1 MSIRS
6 YTTFD
11 DIDRRIVVALQRDGR
26 ASWRA
31 IADAVG
37 ASTATVARRGQQ
49 LISSGLV
56 KVAIVPTLGSNGPV
70 DSFLIRINCEPG
82 TQLQVA
88 AELTTHENTRF
99 VSLVTGGY
107 DIMAELVVNGG
118 ATQYP
123 HLIEEL
129 QSISG
134 VARWRS
140 DFIMHVYKVSL
151 DWGRQLFADTIN
163 PSEGES
169 SASESSSAD
178 ASSSTASSSSSYSS
192 TGEPHICD
200 PSHFD
205 PADRAIVD
213 ALREDGRVTFQS
225 VADTLGMNESSVRRR
240 FERLRSTG
248 CVDSLTLVPAPAMG
262 MGAETL
268 LTITV
273 DPRCLEDVA
282 AKLARHPSVRY
293 LSAILDDSALFCE
306 VILPSTADL
315 YPFITS
321 TLSRLEGVQ
330 GWNASMEL
338 LYLKRGFVETPWWRT
353 DIQPRVSDAPES
365 YSQPFS

>member
-1 MSIRS
+1 
-6 YTTFD
+6 
-11 DIDRRIVVALQRDGR
+11 
-26 ASWRA
+26 
-31 IADAVG
+31 
-37 ASTATVARRGQQ
+37 
-49 LISSGLV
+49 
-56 KVAIVPTLGSNGPV
+56 
-70 DSFLIRINCEPG
+70 
-82 TQLQVA
+82 
-88 AELTTHENTRF
+88 
-99 VSLVTGGY
+99 
-107 DIMAELVVNGG
+107 MAELVVNGG

-151 DWGRQLFADTIN
+151 DWGRQLYAETIQD
-163 PSEGES
+163 EGEVDV
-169 SASESSSAD
+169 AA
-178 ASSSTASSSSSYSS
+178 AALAP
-192 TGEPHICD
+192 PHACD

-205 PADRAIVD
+205 AADGAIGD

-225 VADTLGMNESSVRRR
+225 VADALGMNESSVRRR
-240 FERLRSTG
+240 FERLRGTG

-273 DPRCLEDVA
+273 DPRSLEDVA
-282 AKLARHPSVRY
+282 AKLSRHPSVRY

-315 YPFITS
+315 YPFITE
-321 TLSRLEGVQ
+321 TLSRMEGVQ

-338 LYLKRGFVETPWWRT
+338 LYLKRGFVETPWWRSDINNRALPET
-353 DIQPRVSDAPES
+353 DDRP
-365 YSQPFS
+365 YS